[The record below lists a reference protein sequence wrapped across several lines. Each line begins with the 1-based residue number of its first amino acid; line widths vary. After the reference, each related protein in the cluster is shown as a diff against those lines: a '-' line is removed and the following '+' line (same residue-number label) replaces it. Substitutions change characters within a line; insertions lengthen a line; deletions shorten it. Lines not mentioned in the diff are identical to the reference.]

1 MEFSKERRTPK
12 CFCLPTSL
20 LDELDKLPRR
30 SQSRWVEETI
40 RKRLNRMAAEGS
52 ESQKSNAGEVAPS
65 NPQ

>member
-20 LDELDKLPRR
+20 LDELDKLPKR

-40 RKRLNRMAAEGS
+40 RERLNRMAAEES
-52 ESQKSNAGEVAPS
+52 ESQKR
-65 NPQ
+65 